1 MENIFFFFFFFF
13 IIFLFY
19 YVYIIYIK
27 ITEVFPELCVTQVV
41 EPIEINNNEIDNVIS
56 LNLNPP
62 SLCKKNSINNKNEK
76 NFNTKDKNS
85 NDEKKVILNNM
96 NDTLTTFLK
105 PIRDNKWKIIFGLLI
120 IYLIVLKVLTRM
132 EIKIVSSS

>member
-1 MENIFFFFFFFF
+1 
-13 IIFLFY
+13 
-19 YVYIIYIK
+19 
-27 ITEVFPELCVTQVV
+27 
-41 EPIEINNNEIDNVIS
+41 
-56 LNLNPP
+56 
-62 SLCKKNSINNKNEK
+62 
-76 NFNTKDKNS
+76 
-85 NDEKKVILNNM
+85 M